1 MLRPLLISCI
11 VAICLVTHGCLCNGQ
26 ERSVEPYFGASG
38 CIGGESGPGWSV
50 EAGMHFQPFYAG
62 LEYGISYPIPTVLT
76 YDPTIG
82 SIPPPRP
89 INNAVEQFWGIH
101 AGFVILHDSINQSST
116 YVGIVFLNSYQPWER
131 YDSVSGSVTFTKIY
145 QNIGPDLRFSSFD
158 DGHIYLGLA
167 FTIRRGLKIGLG
179 YMF

>member
-11 VAICLVTHGCLCNGQ
+11 VALCLVTHGCLSYGQ
-26 ERSVEPYFGASG
+26 ERSVGPYFGASG

-62 LEYGISYPIPTVLT
+62 LEYGISYPVQTVDVELHS
-76 YDPTIG
+76 IG
-82 SIPPPRP
+82 YIAPPGPVP
-89 INNAVEQFWGIH
+89 NTTEQFWGVH
-101 AGFVILHDSINQSST
+101 AGYMFSNSKNHNTL
-116 YVGIVFLNSYQPWER
+116 YLGIVVLKSYQMWER
-131 YDSVSGSVTFTKIY
+131 YDSVSGSVTYTNSY
-145 QNIGPDLRFSSFD
+145 LNVGPDVRYAGID
-158 DGHIYLGLA
+158 DGHIYLASA